1 MQFGA
6 SGSWGQNKDYDY
18 IELALVKHWE
28 EMEEKL
34 GHRYMAD
41 RPKHILILFSIY
53 GEAYTLFYKSATIF
67 SQKGSVKLGPGEI
80 WLHTS

>member
-1 MQFGA
+1 MRVSSA
-6 SGSWGQNKDYDY
+6 
-18 IELALVKHWE
+18 AWE